1 MFNENRGEIKLK
13 ILRKL
18 PKWAAI
24 ALVVLIFALIAGN
37 LVQHMMVRGRV
48 SEQRQRIQQQQEHV
62 SQVINEK
69 RTDGRFWFDKS
80 AEN

>member
-1 MFNENRGEIKLK
+1 MIK
-13 ILRKL
+13 KL

-24 ALVVLIFALIAGN
+24 ALVVLIFTLIAGN

-62 SQVINEK
+62 SQAIKEK
-69 RTDGRFWFDKS
+69 RADGRFLFDES
-80 AEN
+80 TEN

>member
-1 MFNENRGEIKLK
+1 MIK
-13 ILRKL
+13 KL

-24 ALVVLIFALIAGN
+24 ALVVLIFTLIAGN

-62 SQVINEK
+62 SQTIKEK
-69 RTDGRFWFDKS
+69 CIDGWLLLDES

>member
-1 MFNENRGEIKLK
+1 MIK
-13 ILRKL
+13 KL

-24 ALVVLIFALIAGN
+24 ALVVLIFTLIAGN

-62 SQVINEK
+62 SQTIKEK
-69 RTDGRFWFDKS
+69 RTDGWLLLDES